1 MIVLESTSDEH
12 EHEHD
17 KMTIAIRADGITRK
31 FGALTAV
38 SEVTFT
44 IEKGEIFGFLGPNGS
59 GKSTMIR
66 ILCGLLQPSS
76 GRAELDGLDVVAQTE
91 EIKRRIGYMSQRF
104 SLYEDLTV
112 EENIDFYGAI
122 YGLSKTALALR
133 RRAVVDLVGLDDRL
147 EQLAATLSG
156 GYKQRLALACCLLHE
171 PKIIFLDEPT
181 AGIDP
186 VARREIWDLLFR
198 LAAEG
203 TTLFVT
209 THYMDE
215 AERCS
220 QVAYIYLSKL
230 IAIGRPQ
237 DLKRLPEIT
246 PVGCAWLEVTSDDAT
261 QLLPLLRR
269 HGDVVDATIFGEAI
283 HALVRQPTDAAA
295 LIEFAHQRG
304 AHEVQCRAVPPS
316 LEDVFVA
323 LTRLRRSAAEGR

>member
-1 MIVLESTSDEH
+1 MS
-12 EHEHD
+12 
-17 KMTIAIRADGITRK
+17 IAILAEGISRK

-38 SEVTFT
+38 SNVSFT

-66 ILCGLLQPSS
+66 ILCGLLQPTS
-76 GRAELDGLDVVAQTE
+76 GRAELDGLDVVEHTE
-91 EIKRRIGYMSQRF
+91 EIKKRIGYMSQRF

-112 EENIDFYGAI
+112 AENIEFYGAI
-122 YGLSKTALALR
+122 YGLSGTALAAR
-133 RRAVVDLVGLDDRL
+133 RRAVIDLVGLDDRL
-147 EQLAATLSG
+147 EQMAATLSG
-156 GYKQRLALACCLLHE
+156 GYKQRLALACALLHE
-171 PKIIFLDEPT
+171 PKIVFLDEPT

-246 PVGCAWLEVTSDDAT
+246 PPGCTRVEVTSDDPT
-261 QLLPLLRR
+261 QLLPLLRG

-283 HALVRQPTDAAA
+283 HALVRQPTGPAA
-295 LIEFAHQRG
+295 LIDFARQHG
-304 AHEVQCRAVPPS
+304 ALNVACRAVPPS
-316 LEDVFVA
+316 LEDVFVS
-323 LTRLRRSAAEGR
+323 LTRLRRSATEGG

>member
-1 MIVLESTSDEH
+1 MS
-12 EHEHD
+12 
-17 KMTIAIRADGITRK
+17 IAIKAESISK
-31 FGALTAV
+31 NFGPLTAV
-38 SEVTFT
+38 NEVSFA
-44 IEKGEIFGFLGPNGS
+44 IGEGEIFGFLGPNGS

-66 ILCGLLQPSS
+66 ILCGLLEPTS
-76 GRAELDGLDVVAQTE
+76 GRAELDGLDVVKQTE
-91 EIKRRIGYMSQRF
+91 EIKKRIGYMSQRF

-112 EENIDFYGAI
+112 QENIDFYGAL
-122 YGLSKTALALR
+122 YGLSATGLALR
-133 RRAVVDLVGLDDRL
+133 RRAVVDLVGLEDRL
-147 EQLAATLSG
+147 EQMAATLSG
-156 GYKQRLALACCLLHE
+156 GYKQRLALACSLLHQ
-171 PKIIFLDEPT
+171 PKILFLDEPT

-246 PVGCAWLEVTSDDAT
+246 PAGCAWVEVASDDAT

-269 HGDVVDATIFGEAI
+269 HEDVIDATIFGEAI
-283 HALVRQPTDAAA
+283 HALVRQRTGPAA
-295 LIEFAHQRG
+295 LIDFARG
-304 AHEVQCRAVPPS
+304 QGAQNVACRAVPPS

-323 LTRLRRSAAEGR
+323 LTRLRRGVREGR

>member
-1 MIVLESTSDEH
+1 MS
-12 EHEHD
+12 
-17 KMTIAIRADGITRK
+17 IAIRADGIGKK

-38 SEVTFT
+38 SDVSFT
-44 IEKGEIFGFLGPNGS
+44 IEEGEIFGFLGPNGS

-66 ILCGLLQPSS
+66 ILCGLLQPTS
-76 GRAELDGLDVVAQTE
+76 GRAELDGLDVVEQTE
-91 EIKRRIGYMSQRF
+91 EIKKRIGYMSQRF
-104 SLYEDLTV
+104 SLYEDLTA

-122 YGLSKTALALR
+122 YGLTRAELAAR
-133 RRAVVDLVGLDDRL
+133 RRAVAALVGLDDRL
-147 EQLAATLSG
+147 DQMAATLSG
-156 GYKQRLALACCLLHE
+156 GYKQRLALACSLLHQ
-171 PKIIFLDEPT
+171 PKILFLDEPT

-220 QVAYIYLSKL
+220 QVAYIYLAKL

-246 PVGCAWLEVTSDDAT
+246 PAGCAWVEVTSEDAT

-283 HALVRQPTDAAA
+283 HALVRQSTDAAA
-295 LIEFAHQRG
+295 LIEFARQQG
-304 AHEVQCRAVPPS
+304 GVNVACRAVPPS

-323 LTRLRRSAAEGR
+323 LTRMQRSATEGR

>member
-1 MIVLESTSDEH
+1 
-12 EHEHD
+12 
-17 KMTIAIRADGITRK
+17 
-31 FGALTAV
+31 
-38 SEVTFT
+38 
-44 IEKGEIFGFLGPNGS
+44 
-59 GKSTMIR
+59 
-66 ILCGLLQPSS
+66 
-76 GRAELDGLDVVAQTE
+76 
-91 EIKRRIGYMSQRF
+91 
-104 SLYEDLTV
+104 
-112 EENIDFYGAI
+112 
-122 YGLSKTALALR
+122 
-133 RRAVVDLVGLDDRL
+133 
-147 EQLAATLSG
+147 
-156 GYKQRLALACCLLHE
+156 LACCLLHQ

-246 PVGCAWLEVTSDDAT
+246 PEGCAWVEITSGDAT

-269 HGDVVDATIFGEAI
+269 HSDVVDATIFGEAI
-283 HALVRQPTDAAA
+283 HALVRQPTDPAA
-295 LIEFAHQRG
+295 LIEFARERG
-304 AHEVQCRAVPPS
+304 AANVACRAVPPS
-316 LEDVFVA
+316 LEDVFVS

>member
-1 MIVLESTSDEH
+1 
-12 EHEHD
+12 
-17 KMTIAIRADGITRK
+17 MTIAIRAEGISRK
-31 FGALTAV
+31 FGALTAISNV
-38 SEVTFT
+38 SFS
-44 IEKGEIFGFLGPNGS
+44 IERGEIFGFLGPNGS

-66 ILCGLLQPSS
+66 ILCGLLQPTS
-76 GRAELDGLDVVAQTE
+76 GRAELDGLDVVTQTE
-91 EIKRRIGYMSQRF
+91 EIKKRIGYMSQRF

-122 YGLSKTALALR
+122 YGLTATELAVR

-147 EQLAATLSG
+147 EQMAATLSG
-156 GYKQRLALACCLLHE
+156 GYKQRLALACSLLHE
-171 PKIIFLDEPT
+171 PKIVFLDEPT

-246 PVGCAWLEVTSDDAT
+246 PEGCAWVEVTSEDPT

-269 HGDVVDATIFGEAI
+269 HDDVVDATIFGEAI
-283 HALVRQPTDAAA
+283 HALVRQRTGPAA
-295 LIEFAHQRG
+295 LIDFARQQG
-304 AHEVQCRAVPPS
+304 ALNVACRAVPPS
-316 LEDVFVA
+316 LEDVFVS
-323 LTRLRRSAAEGR
+323 LTRLRRSATEGR